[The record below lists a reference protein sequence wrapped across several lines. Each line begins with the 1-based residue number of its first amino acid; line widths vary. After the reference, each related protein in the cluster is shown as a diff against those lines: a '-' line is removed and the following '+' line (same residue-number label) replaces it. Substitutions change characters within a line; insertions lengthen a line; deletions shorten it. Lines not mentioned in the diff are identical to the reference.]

1 MKMLIKCVKCD
12 YSVRFGRTDGRLVL
26 VSRFPC
32 VLAERVRDSIYSMAL
47 RRMNPERET
56 YLTGPV
62 FLRTQYSIFFSQ
74 DPRCCCCSTGIS
86 NGFIF
91 YFFVHVHS
99 SLALCIVINS
109 ITFHDMF
116 TDNFKH
122 LKYEFWL
129 LFLFRRLH
137 L

>member
-1 MKMLIKCVKCD
+1 MLIKCVKCD

-62 FLRTQYSIFFSQ
+62 FLRTQYSIFFLKTRVAVAVQQEFQMDLYS
-74 DPRCCCCSTGIS
+74 
-86 NGFIF
+86 IF
-91 YFFVHVHS
+91 LF
-99 SLALCIVINS
+99 
-109 ITFHDMF
+109 MF
-116 TDNFKH
+116 T
-122 LKYEFWL
+122 L
-129 LFLFRRLH
+129 LSRCALSSTA
-137 L
+137 